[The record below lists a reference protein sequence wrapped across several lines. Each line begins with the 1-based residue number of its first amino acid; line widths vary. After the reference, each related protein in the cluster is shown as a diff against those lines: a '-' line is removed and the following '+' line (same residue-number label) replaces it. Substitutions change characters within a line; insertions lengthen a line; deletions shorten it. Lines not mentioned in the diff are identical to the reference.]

1 MSPLPVSSDINHQ
14 GNFKEKSRVTR
25 CENSKSRTTLL
36 GQITPHAANLGP
48 IPYYAE
54 NLDPIT
60 RRGKP
65 LTHPVISHFHDDVF

>member
-1 MSPLPVSSDINHQ
+1 M
-14 GNFKEKSRVTR
+14 
-25 CENSKSRTTLL
+25 LL

-48 IPYYAE
+48 ITYYAD

-65 LTHPVISHFHDDVF
+65 LTHPVLSHFHDDVF